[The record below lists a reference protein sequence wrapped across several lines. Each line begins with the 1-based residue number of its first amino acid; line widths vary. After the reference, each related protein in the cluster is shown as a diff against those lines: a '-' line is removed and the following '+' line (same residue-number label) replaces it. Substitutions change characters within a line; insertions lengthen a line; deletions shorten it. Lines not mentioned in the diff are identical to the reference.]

1 MCCIKVICD
10 TFKEMPCK
18 PYLKEKM
25 KTLQQILTKEEIV
38 MNPINQSQP
47 MRTNGNGNGTKSV
60 SVVSENTTAVAGN
73 FNQNQIQ
80 ILKNSICKGLTDDEF
95 QVFLMACNKTQLDP
109 FMKQI
114 YALKRKSKKPDGSW
128 GEVMTI
134 QTGIDGYRLIA
145 ERTEKYAPGEK
156 PSFEYDAS
164 GNLIEATA
172 YIKKMTKDGTWH
184 VVSCSAHIDDY
195 CQKKDGKA
203 MGQWAT
209 MPRIMLA
216 KCAEALALRKAFPA
230 EMSGIYTKEEMD
242 QSDNG
247 PVKISLEQAA
257 ELENMLSECT
267 QAYQD
272 WVYSHIEK
280 TYKTSNW
287 TDVPLEVY
295 SRIKVAAANHKENEI
310 VIENQSAN

>member
-1 MCCIKVICD
+1 
-10 TFKEMPCK
+10 
-18 PYLKEKM
+18 
-25 KTLQQILTKEEIV
+25 
-38 MNPINQSQP
+38 MNPNTQKQP
-47 MRTNGNGNGTKSV
+47 AQVYQNGNGTKSASHSTDAV
-60 SVVSENTTAVAGN
+60 KYVANNENTLVQGS

-80 ILKNSICKGLTDDEF
+80 ILKNSICKGLTNDEF
-95 QVFLMACNKTQLDP
+95 EVFLMACSKTQLDP

-114 YALKRKSKKPDGSW
+114 YALKRKSKKPDGTW
-128 GEVMTI
+128 GEIMTI

-156 PSFEYDAS
+156 PSFEYDES
-164 GNLIEATA
+164 GNLVEATA

-242 QSDNG
+242 QSDNNG
-247 PVKISLEQAA
+247 LIKISLEQAA
-257 ELENMLSECT
+257 ELENILSKCT

-280 TYKTSNW
+280 TYKTNNW
-287 TDVPLEVY
+287 TEVPLEVY
-295 SRIKVAAANHKENEI
+295 SRIKVAASNHMENATSKDDDI